1 MARSTPT
8 LQLFVQDRQA
18 LLDHIEK
25 RPESM
30 WKIGTMWS
38 FRNEAK
44 VYGSPI
50 FDAVWSQCLPGSLQD
65 PMPAVLQKLRSA
77 ALPSGSEAAKQEDP

>member
-1 MARSTPT
+1 MLCRSG
-8 LQLFVQDRQA
+8 RA

-44 VYGSPI
+44 V
-50 FDAVWSQCLPGSLQD
+50 
-65 PMPAVLQKLRSA
+65 
-77 ALPSGSEAAKQEDP
+77 

>member
-1 MARSTPT
+1 MRA
-8 LQLFVQDRQA
+8 QERQA

-44 VYGSPI
+44 VYGSPM
-50 FDAVWSQCLPGSLQD
+50 FDAMWAQCHDGAPPD
-65 PMPAVLQKLRSA
+65 PMPAMLRKLRSA
-77 ALPSGSEAAKQEDP
+77 PLPSGAFAGKQESQDD